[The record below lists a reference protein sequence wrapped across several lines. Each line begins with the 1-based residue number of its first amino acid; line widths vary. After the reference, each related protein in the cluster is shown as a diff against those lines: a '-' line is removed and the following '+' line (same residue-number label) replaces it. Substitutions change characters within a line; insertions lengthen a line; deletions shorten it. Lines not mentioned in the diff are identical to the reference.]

1 MVELK
6 FKRTACRLDPKECF
20 LAVKNGPL
28 QICKRRKKDYLI
40 IGHTKNCGKKDK
52 EILAMLF
59 GDEVVYT
66 DREIMVP
73 RNFFFV

>member
-6 FKRTACRLDPKECF
+6 FRRIANGLDPKKCF
-20 LAVKNGPL
+20 FEVKSGPL
-28 QICKRRKKDYLI
+28 MICRRHKQDFLVLGHIKDCSKKDR
-40 IGHTKNCGKKDK
+40 

-66 DREIMVP
+66 GKEIMVP
-73 RNFFFV
+73 RNFFFI